1 MEENDDF
8 STDFLRDEIAVLLAD
23 EIITFQDTTRV
34 VQDALI
40 KKFKVWYDPD
50 RIIEEIEIL
59 WIENEVKD
67 DMEKYKNGMSKF
79 LYTDMIPED
88 YSF

>member
-1 MEENDDF
+1 MEEDDSF
-8 STDFLRDEIAVLLAD
+8 STDFLRDEIAVLIAHG
-23 EIITFQDTTRV
+23 IITFQDTTRD
-34 VQDALI
+34 VQNALI

-59 WIENEVKD
+59 WIENEVKA
-67 DMEKYKNGMSKF
+67 DMENYKNGMSKF

-88 YSF
+88 FNY